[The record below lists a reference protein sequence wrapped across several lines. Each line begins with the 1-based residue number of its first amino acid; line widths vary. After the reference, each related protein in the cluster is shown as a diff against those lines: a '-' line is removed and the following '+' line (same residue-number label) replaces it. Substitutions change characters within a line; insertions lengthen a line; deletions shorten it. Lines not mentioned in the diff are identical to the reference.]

1 MTKQFLIYSFLIFG
15 YAASGQSLE
24 YFVNAAKENHPELKS
39 RNLQHQAVEKRI
51 GQYSIW
57 QDPVLSGAY
66 NVTPNS
72 MEKWNVSL
80 MQNFS
85 WFGTTKTQRKAVN
98 AAVEGSRLKLLAL
111 QKQVEI
117 SVANAYLDV
126 QETEALLKIQEK
138 NFATYEN
145 LEKIAQNKLSTTKGT
160 LSDVVRAEISKENA
174 ALEIDLLKLTLKTNK
189 ELLNSL
195 TGRETNAAVEVEPI
209 EVSDFI
215 STETMLEH
223 HPEVAAMDAMILE
236 NEALKAVAEKEAMPM
251 FGLGVELMRMEPNRN
266 EIMPMVSISLPIF
279 RSKYKARI
287 AETEAL
293 GESYKFEK
301 QWIGDQLERQRFNLK
316 KEIET
321 ANKEIQLYENQQQK
335 TQRLKELLLNYYS
348 TSGVDFQ
355 EVIRTQQEEVTY
367 ETERVKA
374 EVRLLKAA
382 KEWEYV
388 NLD

>member
-251 FGLGVELMRMEPNRN
+251 FGLGVELMRMEPNR
-266 EIMPMVSISLPIF
+266 
-279 RSKYKARI
+279 
-287 AETEAL
+287 
-293 GESYKFEK
+293 
-301 QWIGDQLERQRFNLK
+301 
-316 KEIET
+316 
-321 ANKEIQLYENQQQK
+321 
-335 TQRLKELLLNYYS
+335 
-348 TSGVDFQ
+348 
-355 EVIRTQQEEVTY
+355 
-367 ETERVKA
+367 
-374 EVRLLKAA
+374 
-382 KEWEYV
+382 
-388 NLD
+388 